1 MVHVAFSNFNHTGVL
16 IANQP
21 AGYAFQ
27 AVDQRRNGYFWGIDD
42 KQMNMIVFPVKFNK
56 FRLKITANT
65 GKYFLKIV
73 KDGLCKDATAILCD
87 KDQMDMKK
95 KNTVSSS
102 TYAVDFFH
110 RATII

>member
-1 MVHVAFSNFNHTGVL
+1 
-16 IANQP
+16 
-21 AGYAFQ
+21 
-27 AVDQRRNGYFWGIDD
+27 
-42 KQMNMIVFPVKFNK
+42 MIVFSVKFDK
-56 FRLKITANT
+56 FRLKILANT
-65 GKYFLKIV
+65 GEYFFQVV